1 MTDTLHSPIYNL
13 SLWLLIG
20 LLTFPF
26 SPAGAQSIL
35 SNGSFEN
42 ASASWALAGE
52 AAWSSDVARTGKHSL
67 AVRTSKA
74 ARVAESALVA
84 VPTEQSYRLTGY
96 IRAAAGRARL
106 GMDVLDGGGKVLE
119 SIATPWV
126 KPSGDWQF
134 TAVEHDLPS
143 QAGSLRV
150 WVEVQGRAYIDDLAL
165 APMKANM
172 IYNPTC
178 DADHRGRVSMWI
190 EEPADL
196 REGRRAGAM
205 KGDPNGGRNG
215 AALLVEP
222 ASEAWFGARV
232 IPAVLPTGV
241 HDFRAKGWSRS
252 EGAEAEIRVVWLD
265 KDERVLRADLV
276 PAVGREG
283 DWQRHDA
290 IVTAPP
296 QTTYVTMAAVAR
308 GGKAWFD
315 DFSLMPSAPAQ
326 RKEPVVQ
333 VFVNQVGYE
342 RTGPKSAVVASN
354 FFPKDAPTASIA
366 VVNETGKSILTRT
379 VTADRIHNGLQAD
392 WGSYFWRAD
401 FSSLRKPGRYRVV
414 ARVGGARGESF
425 PFTVEDHAVLHGTGK
440 LGVEFFYHQRCGFE
454 VPGWYKACHLDDAR
468 LPDGTHIDATGGWHS
483 AGDYNKIMYENGDG
497 GVAYALLKAHD
508 ALPDYFSQFDRD
520 RDGRPDIID
529 EALWGAKFV
538 AKMQNPQTG
547 GLYKDIRQG
556 PGRTW
561 MKWSSPDVHTDNII
575 GTTDDPLI
583 DPGEG
588 SSPFVVVVWTR
599 LGKMLEKQ
607 GLANDWQERARHYWK
622 YMTEKDT
629 SYSSPL
635 LLLVAL
641 EMHTLTEEASFA
653 EYARR
658 TAENLLKGQVREGR
672 MRGAWGNS
680 GEIVAGALAS
690 FALTYSQDALV
701 PQIKAA
707 LKEFRVFM
715 ESTADNPFGLSKQSV
730 GEKDYFFEPTST
742 MGMNFVQLQKA
753 WACLLIWKLNKD
765 ERARVVATDQI
776 DWVLGKNPFN
786 LCQMEGAGSLNPPRY
801 HHRYDSIPGKERG
814 AVPGAIPNGFVRAV
828 GGEDA
833 PGFDMS
839 TPAPGKRHASYRT
852 SEPWLVH
859 NMWYF
864 LAVSALD

>member
-1 MTDTLHSPIYNL
+1 MIDTLHSPISTL
-13 SLWLLIG
+13 SLLLLFG
-20 LLTFPF
+20 LLTLPS

-35 SNGSFEN
+35 PDGSFEGT
-42 ASASWALAGE
+42 SASWTLSAG
-52 AAWSSDVARTGKHSL
+52 AAWSSEAVRTGKRAL
-67 AVRTSKA
+67 AARTSKA
-74 ARVAESALVA
+74 ARVATTAPITVF
-84 VPTEQSYRLTGY
+84 TEQSYRLTGY
-96 IRAAAGRARL
+96 IHAAAGRARL
-106 GMDVLDGGGKVLE
+106 GMDVLDGARKILE
-119 SIATPWV
+119 TAATPWV
-126 KPSGDWQF
+126 KPAGEWQF
-134 TAVEHDLPS
+134 TAVERDLPS
-143 QAGSLRV
+143 GAASVHV
-150 WVEVQGRAYIDDLAL
+150 WVEAQGRAHIDDLAL
-165 APMKANM
+165 TPMKANM
-172 IYNPTC
+172 VYNPTF
-178 DADHRGRVSMWI
+178 DADNRGRVSMWSD
-190 EEPADL
+190 EPTDFL
-196 REGRRAGAM
+196 EGKQAGAM

-232 IPAVLPTGV
+232 VPAVVPAGIRE
-241 HDFRAKGWSRS
+241 FRARGWSRS
-252 EGAEAEIRVVWLD
+252 EGSEAEIRVVWLD
-265 KDERVLRADLV
+265 KDERVLRADPV
-276 PAVGREG
+276 PAVGRED
-283 DWQRHDA
+283 DWQRHDG
-290 IVTAPP
+290 IMTAPP
-296 QTTYVTMAAVAR
+296 KTTYVTMTALAR

-315 DFSLMPSAPAQ
+315 DFSLMPLAPAQ

-354 FFPKDAPTASIA
+354 FFPEDTPTASIA
-366 VVNETGKSILTRT
+366 VVDEAGKSVLTRT
-379 VTADRIHNGLQAD
+379 VTADRIHNGLKAD
-392 WGSYFWRAD
+392 WGSYFWRVD
-401 FSSLRKPGRYRVV
+401 FSSLRKPGKYRVV

-425 PFTVEDHAVLHGTGK
+425 PFTVGDHAVLHGTGK
-440 LGVEFFYHQRCGFE
+440 LGVDFFYYQRCGFE

-497 GVAYALLKAHD
+497 GVAYALLKVHD
-508 ALPDYFSQFDRD
+508 ALPDYFYRFDRD
-520 RDGRPDIID
+520 GNGRPDVID

-561 MKWSSPDVHTDNII
+561 MKWSPPDVHTDNII
-575 GTTDDPLI
+575 GTADDPLI

-607 GLANDWQERARHYWK
+607 GQSNDLQERARRYWK

-629 SYSSPL
+629 GFSSPL

-641 EMHTLTEEASFA
+641 DMHKLTEEASFA

-658 TAENLLKGQVREGR
+658 TAENLLKGQAREGR

-680 GEIVAGALAS
+680 GEIVAGALAA
-690 FALTYSQDALV
+690 FALANPDDPLT
-701 PQIKAA
+701 PQIQAA
-707 LKEFRVFM
+707 LKEFRTFM

-742 MGMNFVQLQKA
+742 MGTNFVQLQKA

-776 DWVLGKNPFN
+776 DWVLGKNPYN
-786 LCQMEGAGSLNPPRY
+786 LCQMEGAGSFHPPRY

-814 AVPGAIPNGFVRAV
+814 AVPGAIPNGFVRNV